1 MEGEGFKIDSTRLTM
16 HSEFLYNMLHN
27 DLDIGASQEGTVDNP
42 IVVLGCSKETFA
54 NFMLWLNHKSVR
66 LFSLLNVIINLWFT
80 FPVLGRPW

>member
-27 DLDIGASQEGTVDNP
+27 DLDIGTSQEGTVNNP

>member
-27 DLDIGASQEGTVDNP
+27 DLDIGASQEGTINNP

-54 NFMLWLNHKSVR
+54 NFMLWLNHK
-66 LFSLLNVIINLWFT
+66 
-80 FPVLGRPW
+80 

>member
-1 MEGEGFKIDSTRLTM
+1 VEGEGFKIDSTRLTM

-80 FPVLGRPW
+80 FPVLGCPW

>member
-1 MEGEGFKIDSTRLTM
+1 VEGEGFKIDSTRLTM